1 MVNAF
6 VFIGLFISAV
16 YVNTS
21 LGLGSEPTLPPEPS
35 LPTAVCSTLTAKLT
49 QVGGLLPDSVDTSPD
64 TSRLQAALNTC
75 QAGHAVKLSADN
87 GKNAFLSGPL
97 TLPSGVT
104 LWIDKSVTLFASRN
118 PRDFDNKPGENIC
131 GTISNTTVRCV
142 SFITANNTKN
152 SGLVGDGIIDGR
164 GGSKLIEHNVSW
176 WDIAMQAKLQQQN
189 PAHPL
194 QHNPRLIMIINSSN
208 FTLYRITVQNAP
220 NFHVLTIGVNGFIA
234 WGVKIHTPTAV
245 YPSYNASTTKNTD
258 GIDPDGSSNVIIA
271 YSYISTGDDNV
282 AIKTDSGPSSNII
295 IAHNH
300 FYKGHGMSIGSS
312 TSHGVSNVL
321 VYNLTLDGADN
332 GLRIKS
338 DSTHGGLVTNIKYSQ
353 VCIRNVDMPI
363 TFDAYYSSSTGT
375 LYPNFENI
383 TVSDVHILS
392 STKRQLAL
400 RGYNAEYPLKVTFD
414 NVISDLPLDHV
425 TASDAY
431 ITEGPGAVTNLP
443 IKASSASNVKLYGT
457 PGKSTPVDC
466 SDVFVPFPS

>member
-6 VFIGLFISAV
+6 VFIGLIISAV

-21 LGLGSEPTLPPEPS
+21 LGAVSEPKLPPEPS
-35 LPTAVCSTLTAKLT
+35 LPKAVCTTLTAKLT
-49 QVGGLLPDSVDTSPD
+49 QTGGLLPDSADTSPD
-64 TSRLQAALNTC
+64 TSRLEAALKAC
-75 QAGHAVKLSADN
+75 QAGHAVKLSADSS
-87 GKNAFLSGPL
+87 KNAFLSGPI
-97 TLPSGVT
+97 TLPSDVT
-104 LWIDKSVTLFASRN
+104 LWIDKGVTLFASRN
-118 PRDFDNKPGENIC
+118 PKDFDKPGDNTC
-131 GTISNTTVRCV
+131 GTVTNTSGNCV
-142 SFITANNTKN
+142 PFITVSNTKN

-164 GGSKLIEHNVSW
+164 GGSNLIGHNASW
-176 WDIAMQAKLQQQN
+176 WDNAMQAKT
-189 PAHPL
+189 HGTI
-194 QHNPRLIMIINSSN
+194 QHNPRLIQIINSSN

-258 GIDPDGSSNVIIA
+258 GIDPDSSSNVIIA
-271 YSYISTGDDNV
+271 YSYISAGDDNV
-282 AIKTDSGPSSNII
+282 AIKTGSGPSSNIT

-300 FYKGHGMSIGSS
+300 FYKGHGMSIGS
-312 TSHGVSNVL
+312 TTNHGVSNVL

-338 DSTHGGLVTNIKYSQ
+338 DSTRGGLVTNIKYSQ

-375 LYPNFENI
+375 LYPNFQNI

-466 SDVFVPFPS
+466 SHVFVPFPS

>member
-21 LGLGSEPTLPPEPS
+21 LGLDSDPKLPPEPS

-49 QVGGLLPDSVDTSPD
+49 QIGGLLPDSADTSPD
-64 TSRLQAALNTC
+64 TIRLQAALNLC

-87 GKNAFLSGPL
+87 SKNAFLSGPL

-104 LWIDKSVTLFASRN
+104 LWIDKGVTLFASRN
-118 PRDFDNKPGENIC
+118 PRDFDDKPGDNIC
-131 GTISNTTVRCV
+131 GTVTHKAANCV
-142 SFITANNTKN
+142 AFITASNTKN
-152 SGLVGDGIIDGR
+152 SGVVGDGIIDGR
-164 GGSKLIEHNVSW
+164 GGSKLIGHNVTW
-176 WDIAMQAKLQQQN
+176 WDNAMKAKIEG
-189 PAHPL
+189 AI
-194 QHNPRLIMIINSSN
+194 QHNPRLIHMKNSSN

-220 NFHVLTIGVNGFIA
+220 NVHVSLSVVNGFTA
-234 WGVKIHTPTAV
+234 WRVKIHTPTAA
-245 YPSYNASTTKNTD
+245 YPAYNASITKNTD
-258 GIDPDGSSNVIIA
+258 GIDPGGSSNVVIA

-282 AIKTDSGPSSNII
+282 AIGAGTAPSSNFI

-300 FYKGHGMSIGSS
+300 FFKGHGMSIGSL
-312 TSHGVSNVL
+312 TTHGVSNVL
-321 VYNLTLDGADN
+321 VYNLTLDGTDA

-338 DSTHGGLVTNIKYSQ
+338 DSTRGGLVTNIKYSK

-363 TFDAYYSSSTGT
+363 GFDTFYSSNTGT
-375 LYPNFENI
+375 HYPNFQNI
-383 TVSDVHILS
+383 AVSDVHILS
-392 STKRQLAL
+392 STKRKLDL

-414 NVISDLPLDHV
+414 NVISDVPLHSV
-425 TASDAY
+425 MVSNAH

-443 IKASSASNVKLYGT
+443 LVASSASNVKLQGT

-466 SDVFVPFPS
+466 SHVFVSFPS